1 MDVCI
6 NDFSGE
12 NDCLTDEELKR
23 VIMMIIVFIIIC
35 IVDSYNSKS
44 RYVK

>member
-23 VIMMIIVFIIIC
+23 VIIVFIIIC